1 MDGLLIF
8 SDRWQA
14 QSISINQEKI
24 FKNLTV
30 FLMNLTQG
38 IGKSRFWK
46 VLLEIVVSKNF
57 LK

>member
-14 QSISINQEKI
+14 QSISINQDKI

-46 VLLEIVVSKNF
+46 AHLEIVVSKNF

>member
-14 QSISINQEKI
+14 QSISINQDKI

-30 FLMNLTQG
+30 FLMNLTLG

-46 VLLEIVVSKNF
+46 ARLEIVVSKNF

>member
-14 QSISINQEKI
+14 QSISINQDKI

-38 IGKSRFWK
+38 IGKSWFWK
-46 VLLEIVVSKNF
+46 ARLEIVVSKNF

>member
-14 QSISINQEKI
+14 QSISINQDKI

-46 VLLEIVVSKNF
+46 ARLEIVVSKNF

>member
-14 QSISINQEKI
+14 QSISINQDKI

-46 VLLEIVVSKNF
+46 ALLEIIVSKNF